1 VAVHS
6 LARRGRMGG
15 WGALF
20 WVQVGFLA
28 FHALRGWC
36 PPLPLFRRLG
46 FRSADEIGVEREVLH
61 DALS

>member
-1 VAVHS
+1 
-6 LARRGRMGG
+6 MGG